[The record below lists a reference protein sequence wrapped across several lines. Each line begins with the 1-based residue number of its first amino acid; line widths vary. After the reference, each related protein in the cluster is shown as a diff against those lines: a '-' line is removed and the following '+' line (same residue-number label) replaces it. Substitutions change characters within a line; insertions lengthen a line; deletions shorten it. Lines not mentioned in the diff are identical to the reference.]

1 MKKTKV
7 EKVKKVKAPK
17 KLSKRKQ
24 LKEIEK
30 KLPVSYRPITGWG
43 YFFRGLLYIIPVIGW
58 IVAWCK
64 AAKAKDRNV
73 ANFAR
78 MYGTLAV
85 LTIIAIAAF
94 VVLHFTGVFTFDQLK
109 EALVDM
115 GRSVKNTL

>member
-7 EKVKKVKAPK
+7 EKVKKVK

-30 KLPVSYRPITGWG
+30 KLPVAYRPITGWG

-64 AAKAKDRNV
+64 AAKAKNRNV

-78 MYGTLAV
+78 LFGTGAIL
-85 LTIIAIAAF
+85 LIIAAAAVASLEIA
-94 VVLHFTGVFTFDQLK
+94 GVIDFLPF
-109 EALVDM
+109 
-115 GRSVKNTL
+115 S